1 VPLQFEGIPPEAGWT
16 IQGAEELLRSL
27 PGVVSVSVVARPGG
41 EIEEIHLLTSLEL
54 SPKQTVR
61 NVESAL
67 KAQFSLKVDH
77 RKISVAQTADEEAV
91 AQFQERKSSDLID
104 RAGPRREGRILFL
117 RHRVETE
124 RSHQVRISVSVEWV
138 GQEFVG
144 EASGADLPRSRLE
157 ISAKATLQA
166 VEAALASPDGPEDGA
181 AVALA
186 LDGVKLV
193 DAFDRS
199 FALVAANAIHDREIT
214 ALAGAASVE
223 DTPERAV
230 IMAVLQATDRWVR
243 GRL

>member
-1 VPLQFEGIPPEAGWT
+1 VPLQSEGIPPEAGWT
-16 IQGAEELLRSL
+16 IQRAEELLRSL

-41 EIEEIHLLTSLEL
+41 EIEEIHLLTSLEV

-77 RKISVAQTADEEAV
+77 RKISVAQTADKEAA
-91 AQFQERKSSDLID
+91 AQFQERNSSVLID
-104 RAGPRREGRILFL
+104 GAGPRREGRILFL
-117 RHRVETE
+117 RHSVETE
-124 RSHQVRISVSVEWV
+124 RSHRVRISVSVEWAA
-138 GQEFVG
+138 QEFVG
-144 EASGADLPRSRLE
+144 EAAGADLPRSRLE
-157 ISAKATLQA
+157 ISARATLLA

-181 AVALA
+181 AVVLA
-186 LDGVKLV
+186 LDGVKMV
-193 DAFDRS
+193 EAFDRR
-199 FALVAANAIHDREIT
+199 FALVAANAMHDREIT

-223 DTPERAV
+223 ETPERAV

>member
-1 VPLQFEGIPPEAGWT
+1 M
-16 IQGAEELLRSL
+16 
-27 PGVVSVSVVARPGG
+27 
-41 EIEEIHLLTSLEL
+41 
-54 SPKQTVR
+54 
-61 NVESAL
+61 
-67 KAQFSLKVDH
+67 
-77 RKISVAQTADEEAV
+77 
-91 AQFQERKSSDLID
+91 
-104 RAGPRREGRILFL
+104 
-117 RHRVETE
+117 
-124 RSHQVRISVSVEWV
+124 

-144 EASGADLPRSRLE
+144 EAAGADLPRSRLE
-157 ISAKATLQA
+157 ISARATLQA

-214 ALAGAASVE
+214 ALAGAASV
-223 DTPERAV
+223 DTPDRAV